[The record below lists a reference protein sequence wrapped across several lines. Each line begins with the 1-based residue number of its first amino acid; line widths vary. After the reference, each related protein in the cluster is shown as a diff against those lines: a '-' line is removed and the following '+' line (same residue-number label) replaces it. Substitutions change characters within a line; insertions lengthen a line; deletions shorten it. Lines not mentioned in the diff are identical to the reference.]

1 MQEQTLKHKLNKN
14 INYSPLDLKLDFE
27 TYLRKRKINT
37 NKKLLVEYEGVKIA
51 LTQKQIEVLTYVAK
65 GYSNIKIAKELTAKE
80 STIKLLIYR
89 LIKYLESVLYERI
102 DRFYLII
109 IAQKFNLDD
118 YTKPAN

>member
-1 MQEQTLKHKLNKN
+1 MQEQTLKHTLNKN

-37 NKKLLVEYEGVKIA
+37 NKKLLVEYEGIKIA

-80 STIKLLIYR
+80 STMKLLIYR